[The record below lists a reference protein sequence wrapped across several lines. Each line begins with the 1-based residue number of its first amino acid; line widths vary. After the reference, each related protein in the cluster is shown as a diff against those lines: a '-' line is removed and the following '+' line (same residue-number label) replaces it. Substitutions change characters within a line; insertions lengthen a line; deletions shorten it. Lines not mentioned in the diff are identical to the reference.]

1 MIHIKAQNSCKNSI
15 LKSGAE
21 MERLTVFT
29 PAYNRAHTLPRAFEA
44 LKKQSDKRFVWLIV
58 DDGSTDNTKE
68 VVENFQKE
76 DCGFKIE
83 YVYKENGGMHTAH
96 NLAYKL
102 IKTELN
108 TCIDSDDTIGD
119 EAVGKILDFWEKNGS
134 DKYAGIVGFDT
145 DFENNVIGTR
155 FPENLKKTTLGAY
168 YNNGGS
174 GDKKLVY
181 RTDVVKKYPPYPEY
195 EGEKLVPLGSLYT
208 LIDQDYELL
217 VLDEA
222 LCRVEYQ
229 SDGSG
234 ASIFRQYRQSP
245 KGFMY
250 ARIIRMKYA
259 GSFKGKATGAIHYI
273 SSCIFA
279 REKHF
284 LKKSP
289 KKLLTVLM
297 IPFGVLLNI
306 YIRIKN
312 R

>member
-1 MIHIKAQNSCKNSI
+1 MTEK
-15 LKSGAE
+15 
-21 MERLTVFT
+21 LTVFT

-58 DDGSTDNTKE
+58 DDGSTDNTRE
-68 VVENFQKE
+68 VVEDFQKE

-134 DKYAGIVGFDT
+134 DEFAGIVGFDT
-145 DFENNVIGTR
+145 DFDGNVIGTR

-168 YNNGGS
+168 YKNGGS

-229 SDGSG
+229 PDGSG

-245 KGFMY
+245 KGFAY
-250 ARIIRMKYA
+250 SRIIRMKYSD
-259 GSFKGKATGAIHYI
+259 SFKERATGAIHYI

-306 YIRIKN
+306 YIRIRN

>member
-1 MIHIKAQNSCKNSI
+1 MTEK
-15 LKSGAE
+15 
-21 MERLTVFT
+21 LTVFT

-58 DDGSTDNTKE
+58 DDGSTDNTRE
-68 VVENFQKE
+68 VVEDFQKE

-134 DKYAGIVGFDT
+134 DEFAGIVGFDT
-145 DFENNVIGTR
+145 DFEGKVIGSR
-155 FPENLKKTTLGAY
+155 FPEDLKKTTLGAY
-168 YNNGGS
+168 YKNGGS

-229 SDGSG
+229 PDGSG

-245 KGFMY
+245 KGFAY
-250 ARIIRMKYA
+250 SRIIRMKYSD
-259 GSFKGKATGAIHYI
+259 SFKERATGAIHYI

>member
-1 MIHIKAQNSCKNSI
+1 MTEK
-15 LKSGAE
+15 
-21 MERLTVFT
+21 LTIFT
-29 PAYNRAHTLPRAFEA
+29 PTFNRAHTLPRAFEA

-58 DDGSTDNTKE
+58 DDGSTDNTRE
-68 VVENFQKE
+68 VVEDFQKE

-83 YVYKENGGMHTAH
+83 YVHKENGGMHTAH

-134 DKYAGIVGFDT
+134 DEFAGIVGFDT
-145 DFENNVIGTR
+145 DFEGNVIGSR
-155 FPENLKKTTLGAY
+155 FPEDLKKTTLGAY
-168 YNNGGS
+168 YKNGGS

-208 LIDQDYELL
+208 LIDEDYELL

-229 SDGSG
+229 PDGSG

-245 KGFMY
+245 RGFMY

-259 GSFKGKATGAIHYI
+259 ASFKGKASGAIHYI

>member
-1 MIHIKAQNSCKNSI
+1 MTEK
-15 LKSGAE
+15 
-21 MERLTVFT
+21 LTVFT

-58 DDGSTDNTKE
+58 DDGSTDNTRE
-68 VVENFQKE
+68 VVESFQKE

-134 DKYAGIVGFDT
+134 DEYAGIVGFDT
-145 DFENNVIGTR
+145 DFDGNVIGTR
-155 FPENLKKTTLGAY
+155 FPEDLKKTTLGAY
-168 YNNGGS
+168 YKNGGS

-229 SDGSG
+229 PDGSG

-245 KGFMY
+245 KGFAY
-250 ARIIRMKYA
+250 SRIIRMKYSD
-259 GSFKGKATGAIHYI
+259 SFKERATGAIHYI

-306 YIRIKN
+306 YIRIRN

>member
-1 MIHIKAQNSCKNSI
+1 MTEK
-15 LKSGAE
+15 
-21 MERLTVFT
+21 LTVFT

-58 DDGSTDNTKE
+58 DDGSTDNTRE
-68 VVENFQKE
+68 VVEDFRKE

-134 DKYAGIVGFDT
+134 DEYAGIVGFDT
-145 DFENNVIGTR
+145 DFDGNVIGTR
-155 FPENLKKTTLGAY
+155 FPEDLKKTTLGAY
-168 YNNGGS
+168 YKNGGS

-229 SDGSG
+229 PDGSG

-245 KGFMY
+245 KGFAY
-250 ARIIRMKYA
+250 SRIIRMKYSD
-259 GSFKGKATGAIHYI
+259 SFKERATGAIHYI

>member
-1 MIHIKAQNSCKNSI
+1 MTEK
-15 LKSGAE
+15 
-21 MERLTVFT
+21 LTVFT

-58 DDGSTDNTKE
+58 DDGSTDNTRE
-68 VVENFQKE
+68 VVESFQKE

-134 DKYAGIVGFDT
+134 DEFAGIVGFDT
-145 DFENNVIGTR
+145 DFDGNVIGTR

-168 YNNGGS
+168 YKNGGS

-229 SDGSG
+229 PDGSG

-245 KGFMY
+245 KGFAY
-250 ARIIRMKYA
+250 SRIIRMKYSD
-259 GSFKGKATGAIHYI
+259 SFKERATGAIHYV

-306 YIRIKN
+306 YIRIRN

>member
-1 MIHIKAQNSCKNSI
+1 MTEK
-15 LKSGAE
+15 
-21 MERLTVFT
+21 LTVFT
-29 PAYNRAHTLPRAFEA
+29 PAYNRAHTLPRAFES

-58 DDGSTDNTKE
+58 DDGSTDNTRE
-68 VVENFQKE
+68 VVEDFQKE

-83 YVYKENGGMHTAH
+83 YVHKENGGMHTAH

-134 DKYAGIVGFDT
+134 DEFAGIVGFDT
-145 DFENNVIGTR
+145 DFEGNVIGSR
-155 FPENLKKTTLGAY
+155 FPEDLKKTTLGAY
-168 YNNGGS
+168 YKNGGS

-229 SDGSG
+229 PDGSG

-245 KGFMY
+245 RGFMY
-250 ARIIRMKYA
+250 ARIIRMKYSD
-259 GSFKGKATGAIHYI
+259 SFKERATGAIHYI

-279 REKHF
+279 GEKHF

>member
-1 MIHIKAQNSCKNSI
+1 MTEK
-15 LKSGAE
+15 
-21 MERLTVFT
+21 LTVFT

-58 DDGSTDNTKE
+58 DDGSTDNTRE
-68 VVENFQKE
+68 VVESFQKE

-119 EAVGKILDFWEKNGS
+119 EAVGKILDFWKKNGS
-134 DKYAGIVGFDT
+134 DEFAGIVGFDT
-145 DFENNVIGTR
+145 DFDGNVIGTR

-168 YNNGGS
+168 YKNGGS

-229 SDGSG
+229 PDGSG

-245 KGFMY
+245 KGFAY
-250 ARIIRMKYA
+250 SRIIRMKYSD
-259 GSFKGKATGAIHYI
+259 SFKERATGAIHYV

>member
-1 MIHIKAQNSCKNSI
+1 MTEK
-15 LKSGAE
+15 
-21 MERLTVFT
+21 LTVFT

-83 YVYKENGGMHTAH
+83 YVYKKNGGMHTAH

-134 DKYAGIVGFDT
+134 DEFAGIVGFDT
-145 DFENNVIGTR
+145 DFDGNVIGTR

-168 YNNGGS
+168 YKNGGS

-229 SDGSG
+229 PDGSG

-245 KGFMY
+245 KGFAY
-250 ARIIRMKYA
+250 SRIIRMKYSD
-259 GSFKGKATGAIHYI
+259 SFKERATGAIHYI

>member
-1 MIHIKAQNSCKNSI
+1 
-15 LKSGAE
+15 

-134 DKYAGIVGFDT
+134 DEFAGIVGFDT
-145 DFENNVIGTR
+145 DFDGNVIGTR

-168 YNNGGS
+168 YKNGGS

>member
-1 MIHIKAQNSCKNSI
+1 MTEK
-15 LKSGAE
+15 
-21 MERLTVFT
+21 LTVFT

-58 DDGSTDNTKE
+58 DDGSTDNTRE
-68 VVENFQKE
+68 VVEDFQKE

-108 TCIDSDDTIGD
+108 TCTDSDDTIGD

-134 DKYAGIVGFDT
+134 DEFAGIVGFDT
-145 DFENNVIGTR
+145 DFDGNVIGTR

-168 YNNGGS
+168 YKNGGS

-229 SDGSG
+229 PDGSG

-245 KGFMY
+245 KGFAY
-250 ARIIRMKYA
+250 SRIIRMKYSD
-259 GSFKGKATGAIHYI
+259 SFKERATGAIHYI

-306 YIRIKN
+306 YIRIRN

>member
-1 MIHIKAQNSCKNSI
+1 MTEK
-15 LKSGAE
+15 
-21 MERLTVFT
+21 LTVFT

-58 DDGSTDNTKE
+58 DDGSTDNTRE
-68 VVENFQKE
+68 VVEVFQKE

-134 DKYAGIVGFDT
+134 DEFAGIVGFDT
-145 DFENNVIGTR
+145 DFDGNVIGTR

-168 YNNGGS
+168 YKNGGS

-181 RTDVVKKYPPYPEY
+181 RTDVVKKFPPYPEY

-217 VLDEA
+217 VLDVA

-229 SDGSG
+229 PDGSG

-245 KGFMY
+245 KGFAY
-250 ARIIRMKYA
+250 SRIIRMKYSD
-259 GSFKGKATGAIHYI
+259 SFKERATGAIHYI

-306 YIRIKN
+306 YIRIRN

>member
-1 MIHIKAQNSCKNSI
+1 MTEK
-15 LKSGAE
+15 
-21 MERLTVFT
+21 LTVFT

-58 DDGSTDNTKE
+58 DDGSTDNTRE
-68 VVENFQKE
+68 VVEVFQKE

-134 DKYAGIVGFDT
+134 DEFAGIVGFDT
-145 DFENNVIGTR
+145 DFDGNVIGTR

-168 YNNGGS
+168 YKNGGS

-181 RTDVVKKYPPYPEY
+181 RTDVVKKFPPYPEY

-229 SDGSG
+229 PDGSG

-245 KGFMY
+245 KGFAY
-250 ARIIRMKYA
+250 SRIIRMKYSD
-259 GSFKGKATGAIHYI
+259 SFKERATGAIHYI

>member
-1 MIHIKAQNSCKNSI
+1 MTEK
-15 LKSGAE
+15 
-21 MERLTVFT
+21 LTVFT

-58 DDGSTDNTKE
+58 DDGSTDNTRE
-68 VVENFQKE
+68 VVESFQKE

-134 DKYAGIVGFDT
+134 DEFAGIVGFDT
-145 DFENNVIGTR
+145 DFDGNVIGTR

-168 YNNGGS
+168 YKNGGS

-229 SDGSG
+229 PDGSG

-245 KGFMY
+245 KGFAY
-250 ARIIRMKYA
+250 SRIIRMKYSD
-259 GSFKGKATGAIHYI
+259 SFKERATGAIHYI

-306 YIRIKN
+306 YIRIRN

>member
-1 MIHIKAQNSCKNSI
+1 MTEK
-15 LKSGAE
+15 
-21 MERLTVFT
+21 LTVFT

-58 DDGSTDNTKE
+58 DDGSTDNTRE
-68 VVENFQKE
+68 VVEVFQKE

-134 DKYAGIVGFDT
+134 DEFAGIVGFDT
-145 DFENNVIGTR
+145 DFDGNVIGTR

-168 YNNGGS
+168 YKNGGS

-229 SDGSG
+229 PDGSG

-245 KGFMY
+245 KGFAY
-250 ARIIRMKYA
+250 SRIIRMKYSD
-259 GSFKGKATGAIHYI
+259 SFKERATGAIHYI

>member
-1 MIHIKAQNSCKNSI
+1 MTEK
-15 LKSGAE
+15 
-21 MERLTVFT
+21 LTVFT

-58 DDGSTDNTKE
+58 DDGSTDNTRE
-68 VVENFQKE
+68 VVESFQKE

-134 DKYAGIVGFDT
+134 DEFAGIVGFDT
-145 DFENNVIGTR
+145 DFDGNVIGTR

-168 YNNGGS
+168 YKNGGS

-229 SDGSG
+229 PDGSG

-245 KGFMY
+245 RGFMY

>member
-1 MIHIKAQNSCKNSI
+1 MTEK
-15 LKSGAE
+15 
-21 MERLTVFT
+21 LTVFT

-68 VVENFQKE
+68 VVEDFRKE

-134 DKYAGIVGFDT
+134 DEFAGIVGFDT
-145 DFENNVIGTR
+145 DFDGNVIGTR

-168 YNNGGS
+168 YKNGGS

-229 SDGSG
+229 PDGSG

-245 KGFMY
+245 KGFAY
-250 ARIIRMKYA
+250 SRIIRMKYSD
-259 GSFKGKATGAIHYI
+259 SFKERATGAIHYI

-289 KKLLTVLM
+289 KKLLTVFM

-306 YIRIKN
+306 YIRIRN

>member
-1 MIHIKAQNSCKNSI
+1 
-15 LKSGAE
+15 

-134 DKYAGIVGFDT
+134 DEYAGIVGFDT
-145 DFENNVIGTR
+145 DFDGNVIGTR
-155 FPENLKKTTLGAY
+155 FPEDLKKTTLGAY
-168 YNNGGS
+168 YKNGGS

-181 RTDVVKKYPPYPEY
+181 RTDVVKKFPPYPEY

-229 SDGSG
+229 PDGSG

-245 KGFMY
+245 KGFAY
-250 ARIIRMKYA
+250 SRIIRMKYSD
-259 GSFKGKATGAIHYI
+259 SFKERATGAIHYI

>member
-1 MIHIKAQNSCKNSI
+1 
-15 LKSGAE
+15 
-21 MERLTVFT
+21 MERLTIFT

-58 DDGSTDNTKE
+58 DDGSTDNTRE
-68 VVENFQKE
+68 VVEDFRKE

-134 DKYAGIVGFDT
+134 DEFAGIVGFDT
-145 DFENNVIGTR
+145 DFDGNVIGTR

-168 YNNGGS
+168 YKNGGS

-229 SDGSG
+229 PDGSG

-245 KGFMY
+245 KGFAY
-250 ARIIRMKYA
+250 SRIIRMKYSD
-259 GSFKGKATGAIHYI
+259 SFKERATGAIHYI

>member
-1 MIHIKAQNSCKNSI
+1 MTEK
-15 LKSGAE
+15 
-21 MERLTVFT
+21 LTVFT

-58 DDGSTDNTKE
+58 DDGSTDNTRE
-68 VVENFQKE
+68 VVEVFQKE

-134 DKYAGIVGFDT
+134 DEYAGIVGFDT
-145 DFENNVIGTR
+145 DFDGNVIGTR
-155 FPENLKKTTLGAY
+155 FPEDLKKTTLGAY
-168 YNNGGS
+168 YKNGGS

-181 RTDVVKKYPPYPEY
+181 RTDVVKKFPPYPEY

-229 SDGSG
+229 PDGSG

-245 KGFMY
+245 KGFAY
-250 ARIIRMKYA
+250 SRIIRMKYSD
-259 GSFKGKATGAIHYI
+259 SFKERATGAIHYV

-306 YIRIKN
+306 YIRIRN

>member
-1 MIHIKAQNSCKNSI
+1 MTEK
-15 LKSGAE
+15 
-21 MERLTVFT
+21 LTVFT

-58 DDGSTDNTKE
+58 DDGSTDNTRE
-68 VVENFQKE
+68 VVESFQKE

-134 DKYAGIVGFDT
+134 DEFAGIVGFDT
-145 DFENNVIGTR
+145 DFDGNVIGTR
-155 FPENLKKTTLGAY
+155 FPEDLKKTTLGAY
-168 YNNGGS
+168 YKNGGS

-229 SDGSG
+229 PDGSG

-245 KGFMY
+245 KGFAY
-250 ARIIRMKYA
+250 SRIIRMKYSD
-259 GSFKGKATGAIHYI
+259 SFKERATGAIHYI

-306 YIRIKN
+306 YIRIRN

>member
-1 MIHIKAQNSCKNSI
+1 MTEK
-15 LKSGAE
+15 
-21 MERLTVFT
+21 LTVFT

-58 DDGSTDNTKE
+58 DDGSTDNTRE
-68 VVENFQKE
+68 VVESFQKE

-134 DKYAGIVGFDT
+134 DEFAGIVGFDT
-145 DFENNVIGTR
+145 DFDGNVIGTR

-168 YNNGGS
+168 YKNGGS

-229 SDGSG
+229 PDGSG

-245 KGFMY
+245 KGFAY
-250 ARIIRMKYA
+250 SRIIRMKYSD
-259 GSFKGKATGAIHYI
+259 SFKERATGAIHYI

>member
-1 MIHIKAQNSCKNSI
+1 MTEK
-15 LKSGAE
+15 
-21 MERLTVFT
+21 LTVFT

-58 DDGSTDNTKE
+58 DDGSTDNTRE
-68 VVENFQKE
+68 VVEDFQKE

-134 DKYAGIVGFDT
+134 DEFAGIVGFDT
-145 DFENNVIGTR
+145 DFDGNVIGTR

-168 YNNGGS
+168 YKNGGS

-229 SDGSG
+229 PDGSG

-245 KGFMY
+245 KGFAY
-250 ARIIRMKYA
+250 SRIIRMKYSD
-259 GSFKGKATGAIHYI
+259 SFKERATGAIHYV

>member
-1 MIHIKAQNSCKNSI
+1 
-15 LKSGAE
+15 
-21 MERLTVFT
+21 MERLTIFT

-58 DDGSTDNTKE
+58 DDGSTDNTRE
-68 VVENFQKE
+68 VVESFQKE

-134 DKYAGIVGFDT
+134 DEFAGIVGFDT
-145 DFENNVIGTR
+145 DFDGNVIGTR

-168 YNNGGS
+168 YKNGRS

-181 RTDVVKKYPPYPEY
+181 RTDVVKKFPPYPEY

-229 SDGSG
+229 PDGSG

-245 KGFMY
+245 KGFAY
-250 ARIIRMKYA
+250 SRIIRMKYSD
-259 GSFKGKATGAIHYI
+259 SFKERATGAIHYV

>member
-1 MIHIKAQNSCKNSI
+1 MTEK
-15 LKSGAE
+15 
-21 MERLTVFT
+21 LTVFT

-134 DKYAGIVGFDT
+134 DEYAGIVGFDT
-145 DFENNVIGTR
+145 DFDGNVIGTR

-168 YNNGGS
+168 YKNGGS

-229 SDGSG
+229 PDGSG

-245 KGFMY
+245 RGFMY

-259 GSFKGKATGAIHYI
+259 ASFKGKASGAIHYI

>member
-1 MIHIKAQNSCKNSI
+1 MTEK
-15 LKSGAE
+15 
-21 MERLTVFT
+21 LTVFT

-58 DDGSTDNTKE
+58 DDGSTDNTRE
-68 VVENFQKE
+68 VVEDFRKE

-134 DKYAGIVGFDT
+134 DEFAGIVGFDT
-145 DFENNVIGTR
+145 DFDGNVIGTR
-155 FPENLKKTTLGAY
+155 FPEDLKKTTLGAY
-168 YNNGGS
+168 YKNGGS

-208 LIDQDYELL
+208 LIDEDYELL

-229 SDGSG
+229 PDGSG

-245 KGFMY
+245 RGFMY

-259 GSFKGKATGAIHYI
+259 ASFKGKVSGAIHYI

-289 KKLLTVLM
+289 KKLLTVSM

-306 YIRIKN
+306 YIIVMSKTKE
-312 R
+312 

>member
-1 MIHIKAQNSCKNSI
+1 MIPIKAQKFCKNSI

-21 MERLTVFT
+21 MERLTIFT

-58 DDGSTDNTKE
+58 DDGSTDNTRE
-68 VVENFQKE
+68 VVEDFQKE

-83 YVYKENGGMHTAH
+83 YVHKENGGMHTAH

-134 DKYAGIVGFDT
+134 DEFAGIVGFDT
-145 DFENNVIGTR
+145 DFEGNVIGSR
-155 FPENLKKTTLGAY
+155 FPEDLKKTTLGAY
-168 YNNGGS
+168 YKNGGS

-208 LIDQDYELL
+208 LIDEDYELL

-229 SDGSG
+229 PDGSG

-245 KGFMY
+245 RGFMY

-259 GSFKGKATGAIHYI
+259 ASFKGKASGAIHYI